1 MISEFLSISLHRHVQ
16 FEPVSWEDCDQPRS
30 ARFQDVYRPAVGG
43 LTQAR
48 DVFMRGCGLPQ
59 RWSDKST
66 FRILET
72 GFGLGLNFL
81 ASWQAWTADQRRC
94 EQLEFCSIEAFP
106 VDPGQIMRNV
116 AALGLQTDAAHELS
130 AMAEQLAQQW
140 GSVQP
145 GWNTLGFADD
155 RVRLNV
161 LVGDVNEM
169 LPQVVGPIDAIYL
182 DGFAPSRNPEMW
194 ADKVMQALAGL
205 SLPGTTLATYTVA
218 RTVRD
223 GLAAAGF
230 DAQRLLGTP
239 PKRHRLQAV
248 FVGKGTS
255 TATAPDPWR

>member
-1 MISEFLSISLHRHVQ
+1 MQ
-16 FEPVSWEDCDQPRS
+16 FEPVSWESCDQPRS

-59 RWSDKST
+59 RWSDTSI

-81 ASWQAWTADQRRC
+81 ATWQTWSADPRRC
-94 EQLEFCSIEAFP
+94 QQLEFCSIEAYP

-116 AALGLQTDAAHELS
+116 AALGSQSDATHALS
-130 AMAEQLAQQW
+130 AMAEQLAEQW
-140 GSVQP
+140 GSIQP
-145 GWNTLGFADD
+145 GWNTLQFADD

-169 LPQVVGPIDAIYL
+169 LSQVRGPINAIYL

-194 ADKVMQALAGL
+194 TDKVMQALAGL

-223 GLAAAGF
+223 GLTAAGYQV
-230 DAQRLLGTP
+230 QRHPGAP
-239 PKRHRLQAV
+239 PKRHRLEAV
-248 FVGKGTS
+248 FVGES
-255 TATAPDPWR
+255 ASAATAPYPWR